1 MRTAT
6 ATATAYILK
15 HRNIAIVIGIFC
27 LLLVLLLIAT
37 RSRAFAEQ
45 AAIANMMK
53 IKESA
58 HPKESFAPASQTI
71 ETPGHDFFRI
81 DLFKQPDVYDNYNMG
96 TVLKAPAVFA
106 SHMLMSQQAQRQFL
120 LADLTAK
127 FKAATNAANLAND
140 EANKSQEHVS
150 LANNREEKARKDKE
164 KAEITLAQ
172 SIVMQVYTA
181 SNAVSIDP
189 SVIIKTATAL
199 ATAIANVTMAEEGF
213 RKAKQW
219 YELMQRETAR
229 FSNELVEYKI
239 RASNAA
245 TELMV
250 AQKNLNDIKT
260 FFAMSGEAEYINKR
274 FLPFGTKDSATNREI
289 CDTMTP
295 VNGTK

>member
-1 MRTAT
+1 MVA
-6 ATATAYILK
+6 ALAYILK
-15 HRNIAIVIGIFC
+15 HRNIAIVIGVFC
-27 LLLVLLLIAT
+27 LLLVILLIVT

-45 AAIANMMK
+45 AAIANMRK
-53 IKESA
+53 ANESV
-58 HPKESFAPASQTI
+58 HPKESFSPASQMI
-71 ETPGHDFFRI
+71 ETPGHDYFRI
-81 DLFKQPDVYDNYNMG
+81 DLFKQPDVYDNYNMNN
-96 TVLKAPAVFA
+96 VLKAPAVFA

-127 FKAATNAANLAND
+127 FKAATEASNLATE
-140 EANKSQEHVS
+140 EANKAQEH
-150 LANNREEKARKDKE
+150 LTMANNHEEKARKDKE

-181 SNAVSIDP
+181 SNTVSIDP

-213 RKAKQW
+213 RKAKEW
-219 YELMQRETAR
+219 YESMQRETAR
-229 FSNELVEYKI
+229 FNNELVEYKL
-239 RASNAA
+239 RAANAV
-245 TELMV
+245 TELMI

-274 FLPFGTKDSATNREI
+274 FLPFGTKDSANNREI
-289 CDTMTP
+289 CDTMAP